1 MKKYQQMK
9 LSDKKCKN
17 ARYSPDGSGNKLSD
31 GGGLVLHLQE
41 SGKYWRL
48 SYRFLGKQK
57 TLALGVYPRVSL
69 AEAREKRDNAKKL
82 LAAGKDPTSEKR
94 VAKIELHIS
103 HANNFEAVAREWHS
117 QKLHTWKPEHAE
129 NILKRL
135 EANIFNKIGARPI
148 KEIRPSEVLDA
159 VRVLEA
165 RGNRDLAHRMLQ
177 HCGHIFRYAVATGR
191 AEHDITSSLK
201 GALQPVKSK
210 GLAYLNEKQ
219 LPDFIRKLENYDT
232 VYRGNLLTKLAFKLM
247 ILTFLRSGEI
257 RGAKWE
263 EIDWEKAQWRIPEER
278 MKMKSPHIVP
288 LARQSLEIL
297 RQLQHITGSNICGY
311 IFPNFGNPRKIMSEN
326 TLLKAIEILGYKKK
340 TTAHGFRST
349 ASTIL
354 NEHQFRPDA
363 IERQLAH
370 CERNTVRKAYNH
382 AEYIVERAEMMQWY
396 ADYLDS
402 VLIKRDKRSG

>member
-17 ARYSPDGSGNKLSD
+17 ARYTPDGSGNKLSD

-82 LAAGKDPTSEKR
+82 LAAGKDPASEKR

-117 QKLHTWKPEHAE
+117 QKLHTWKPEHAD
-129 NILKRL
+129 NIIKRL

-165 RGNRDLAHRMLQ
+165 RGNRDLAHRML
-177 HCGHIFRYAVATGR
+177 
-191 AEHDITSSLK
+191 
-201 GALQPVKSK
+201 
-210 GLAYLNEKQ
+210 
-219 LPDFIRKLENYDT
+219 
-232 VYRGNLLTKLAFKLM
+232 
-247 ILTFLRSGEI
+247 
-257 RGAKWE
+257 
-263 EIDWEKAQWRIPEER
+263 
-278 MKMKSPHIVP
+278 
-288 LARQSLEIL
+288 
-297 RQLQHITGSNICGY
+297 
-311 IFPNFGNPRKIMSEN
+311 
-326 TLLKAIEILGYKKK
+326 
-340 TTAHGFRST
+340 
-349 ASTIL
+349 
-354 NEHQFRPDA
+354 
-363 IERQLAH
+363 
-370 CERNTVRKAYNH
+370 
-382 AEYIVERAEMMQWY
+382 
-396 ADYLDS
+396 
-402 VLIKRDKRSG
+402 